1 MLTEHQLKNLDF
13 QYSLFTQTL
22 FKETG
27 VEFVDFNHP
36 YIEKNEKRDTLLVE
50 KSLTNCPLLR
60 HNQTNL

>member
-36 YIEKNEKRDTLLVE
+36 YIEKMKITSIR
-50 KSLTNCPLLR
+50 
-60 HNQTNL
+60 